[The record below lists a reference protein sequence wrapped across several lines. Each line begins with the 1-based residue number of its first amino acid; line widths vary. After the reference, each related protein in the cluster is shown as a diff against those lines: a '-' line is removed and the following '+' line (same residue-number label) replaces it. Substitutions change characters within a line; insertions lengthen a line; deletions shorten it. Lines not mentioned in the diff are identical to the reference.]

1 MCKYCYFIPA
11 IPSVYRF
18 CYSSGNVD
26 LWSHDFLTLMIFFC
40 TLTCVI
46 VCTCTYARASV
57 RTPSDPVIIFSVL
70 DFRTRWSC
78 DNVTGDN
85 VAGGQRAKGSQ
96 IMRVIL
102 IHFIFLKL
110 IYLKTR
116 AISRDINDRHD
127 FILDSYVT
135 HKLLYYG
142 KKKKSHRNV
151 AIITHQ

>member
-1 MCKYCYFIPA
+1 M
-11 IPSVYRF
+11 
-18 CYSSGNVD
+18 
-26 LWSHDFLTLMIFFC
+26 
-40 TLTCVI
+40 
-46 VCTCTYARASV
+46 
-57 RTPSDPVIIFSVL
+57 
-70 DFRTRWSC
+70 
-78 DNVTGDN
+78 TGDN

-102 IHFIFLKL
+102 IHVIFLKL

-142 KKKKSHRNV
+142 KKNKSQKRCNNHPSINV
-151 AIITHQ
+151 YLEWLRSQR